1 MKIKNIVILMFM
13 IITVGLFP
21 AKNNNRHR
29 VSKRNLRWRKSEKV
43 KKYTRKEFVRDIT
56 IIDSGI
62 RREVYNL
69 RCIIMG
75 QNYKNY
81 KKHKKIK
88 KYK

>member
-1 MKIKNIVILMFM
+1 M

-29 VSKRNLRWRKSEKV
+29 VSKRNLRWRKRV

-56 IIDSGI
+56 IIDRGI

-69 RCIIMG
+69 RCIIRG
-75 QNYKNY
+75 QNHKNY

-88 KYK
+88 K

>member
-1 MKIKNIVILMFM
+1 MKYE
-13 IITVGLFP
+13 
-21 AKNNNRHR
+21 
-29 VSKRNLRWRKSEKV
+29 WRKIEKV

-56 IIDSGI
+56 IIDRGI

-75 QNYKNY
+75 QNHKNY

-88 KYK
+88 K

>member
-1 MKIKNIVILMFM
+1 MFM

-21 AKNNNRHR
+21 AKNHNRHII
-29 VSKRNLRWRKSEKV
+29 VSKGNLRWRKRV

-56 IIDSGI
+56 IIDRGI

-75 QNYKNY
+75 QNHKNY

-88 KYK
+88 K